1 MSQLDGMTYPQIAV
15 QLGLTVPQVQRAMT
29 KAFSVCYAS
38 RFE

>member
-1 MSQLDGMTYPQIAV
+1 MKSLRITLAALSLSV
-15 QLGLTVPQVQRAMT
+15 AQVQRAMG

>member
-1 MSQLDGMTYPQIAV
+1 
-15 QLGLTVPQVQRAMT
+15 LGLTVAQVQRAMG